1 MALPGTGVTAVE
13 LGILIVVSLD
23 TGASEVDSWTDVVVS
38 MSGTVGLAVV
48 VVGFGV
54 AGLPK
59 SLQLHL

>member
-1 MALPGTGVTAVE
+1 VALPGTGVTAVE

-38 MSGTVGLAVV
+38 ISGTVV

-54 AGLPK
+54 AGFPN